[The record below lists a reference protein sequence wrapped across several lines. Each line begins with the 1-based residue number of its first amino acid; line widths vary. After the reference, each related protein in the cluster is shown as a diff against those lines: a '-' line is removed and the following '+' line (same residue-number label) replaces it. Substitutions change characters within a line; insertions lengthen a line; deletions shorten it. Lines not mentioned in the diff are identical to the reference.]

1 MKGDTFVFD
10 SNIWISFIL
19 NKKFNQLIEIIIDNN
34 LKVFISD
41 EMLYEI
47 ENVLIRPKFSK
58 YLNPIDI
65 YEAIIIISKVSI
77 IFNDYKT
84 VRLTR
89 DIKDDYIIALAKTTK
104 TKFIVTGDKDLL
116 EYKHTPPPSIIN
128 LSQFMIGI

>member
-19 NKKFNQLIEIIIDNN
+19 KKEFHKLIEIIIDNN

-58 YLNPIDI
+58 YINDNNIN
-65 YEAIIIISKVSI
+65 EAIIIISKVSV

-89 DIKDDYIIALAKTTK
+89 DIKDDYIIALAKATK
-104 TKFIVTGDKDLL
+104 SKFVVTGDKDLL
-116 EYKHTPPPSIIN
+116 EYKHSPPPFIIN
-128 LSQFMIGI
+128 LNQFMIGI

>member
-1 MKGDTFVFD
+1 MKVNTYVIDT
-10 SNIWISFIL
+10 NIWISFIL
-19 NKKFNQLIEIIIDNN
+19 NKKFHKLINIIIDNN

-47 ENVLIRPKFSK
+47 ENVLKRPKFSK
-58 YLNPIDI
+58 YINDNEIN
-65 YEAIIIISKVSI
+65 EAIIIISKVSV

-89 DIKDDYIIALAKTTK
+89 DIKDDYIIVLAKATK
-104 TKFIVTGDKDLL
+104 TKFVVTGDKDLL
-116 EYKHTPPPSIIN
+116 EYKHTPSPSIIN

>member
-1 MKGDTFVFD
+1 MKGGTFVFD

-19 NKKFNQLIEIIIDNN
+19 NKKFHKLINIIIDNN

-47 ENVLIRPKFSK
+47 ENVLKRPKFSK
-58 YLNPIDI
+58 YINDNEIN
-65 YEAIIIISKVSI
+65 EAIIIISKVSV

-89 DIKDDYIIALAKTTK
+89 DIKDDYIIVLAKATK
-104 TKFIVTGDKDLL
+104 TKFVVTGDKDLL
-116 EYKHTPPPSIIN
+116 EYKHTPSPSIIN